1 MKRPKKNAD
10 GTGNVEQLPSGRWR
24 VRVRVGGQSGRAL
37 PGTYETREEA
47 EAVRLAAVRQLIDA
61 GRAAVGGV
69 TLRMFGPI
77 AIDRWK
83 LRGNRSTYDD
93 RNMFAVH
100 IATAHFAEWP
110 IQNVRRADVKRWRD
124 ELVAKKAVRAI
135 TKGPKGARV
144 IERIETE
151 RPLARQRII
160 NVLSLLRRIFNE
172 ALEDDLIEANPA
184 LEVYAPKQR
193 RTVDPWT
200 YLTLD
205 EQIALLRVVPERDR
219 PLIGFMIGTG
229 MREGEVYALR
239 AEDVVVD
246 GEHPEVVVRFGGRDE
261 PPKNGKIRRVSLF
274 GLGLESA
281 VAAIVAN
288 DRQRNVHGLL
298 FPGQRGGYRPK
309 KKAPK
314 GWASWLRAAG
324 IDRPVRIHDLRHT
337 CAAALV
343 SGMWGRAWRLEEV
356 RDQLGHSS
364 IKVTERYAHLANTAL
379 RLAAQA
385 TPGPRKLMG
394 PGKNR

>member
-1 MKRPKKNAD
+1 MKHQRNEP

-24 VRVRVGGQSGRAL
+24 VRVRVGGQAGRAL
-37 PGTYETREEA
+37 PGTYATREEA
-47 EAVRLAAVRQLIDA
+47 EAVRIAAVRQLVDA
-61 GRAAVGGV
+61 GRAAVGGI
-69 TLRMFGPI
+69 TLRSFGQV
-77 AIDRWK
+77 AIERWK
-83 LRGNRSTYDD
+83 VRGNRSTYDD
-93 RNMFAVH
+93 RNMFDVH

-110 IQNVRRADVKRWRD
+110 IQNIRRADVKRWRD
-124 ELVAKKAVRAI
+124 ELVRKKAVRAV
-135 TKGPKGARV
+135 TRGPKGARV
-144 IERIETE
+144 VERIETD

-193 RTVDPWT
+193 RTVEPWT

-205 EQIALLRVVPERDR
+205 EQHALLAAVPKRDM
-219 PLIGFMIGTG
+219 PLVGFMIGTG
-229 MREGEVYALR
+229 MREGEVYALK
-239 AEDVVVD
+239 AEDVILD
-246 GEHPEVVVRFGGRDE
+246 GDHPEVIVRFGARDE

-274 GLGLESA
+274 GVGLL
-281 VAAIVAN
+281 AAQAQMELLAH
-288 DRQRNVHGLL
+288 QRNVHGLF
-298 FPGQRGGYRPK
+298 FPGERGGYRPK

-324 IDRPVRIHDLRHT
+324 IDRRVRVHDLRHT

-385 TPGPRKLMG
+385 TPGPRALIA
-394 PGKNR
+394 PRKNR

>member
-1 MKRPKKNAD
+1 MKRRKNPA
-10 GTGNVEQLPSGRWR
+10 GFGNVEQLPSGRWR
-24 VRVRVGGQSGRAL
+24 VRVRVGGKAGRAL
-37 PGTYETREEA
+37 PGTFETREEA
-47 EAVRLAAVRQLIDA
+47 EAVRIAAVRQLVDA
-61 GRAAVGGV
+61 GRAAVGGI
-69 TLRMFGPI
+69 TLKMFGHV

-83 LRGNRSTYDD
+83 VRGNRSTYDD
-93 RNMFAVH
+93 RNMFDVH
-100 IATAHFAEWP
+100 IATAHFADWP
-110 IQNVRRADVKRWRD
+110 IQNIHRADVKRWRD

-135 TKGPKGARV
+135 TKGPRGARV
-144 IERIETE
+144 VERIPTD

-160 NVLSLLRRIFNE
+160 NVLSLLRRLFNE

-200 YLTLD
+200 YLTVE
-205 EQIALLRVVPERDR
+205 EQHALLAAVPDRDR
-219 PLIGFMIGTG
+219 ALVGFLIGTG
-229 MREGEVYALR
+229 MREGEVYALK
-239 AEDVVVD
+239 AEDVLLD

-261 PPKNGKIRRVSLF
+261 PPKNGKIRHVSLF
-274 GLGLESA
+274 GLGLL
-281 VAAIVAN
+281 AAREQASLLAH
-288 DRQRNVHGLL
+288 QRNVHGLF
-298 FPGQRGGYRPK
+298 FPGERGGYRPK

-324 IDRPVRIHDLRHT
+324 IERRVRVHDLRHT

-379 RLAAQA
+379 RQAALA
-385 TPGPRKLMG
+385 TPGPRALIA
-394 PGKNR
+394 PQENR

>member
-1 MKRPKKNAD
+1 MKRRKNAD

-24 VRVRVGGQSGRAL
+24 VRVRVGGKSGRAL

-47 EAVRLAAVRQLIDA
+47 EAVRIAAVRQLIDA
-61 GRAAVGGV
+61 GRAAVGGI
-69 TLRMFGPI
+69 TLRMFGPL

-83 LRGNRSTYDD
+83 VRGNRSTYDD

-110 IQNVRRADVKRWRD
+110 IQNIRRADVKRWRD
-124 ELVAKKAVRAI
+124 ELVAKKAMRAI

-172 ALEDDLIEANPA
+172 ALEDDLIESNPA

-205 EQIALLRVVPERDR
+205 EQHALLNAVPERDR
-219 PLIGFMIGTG
+219 PLVGFMIGTG
-229 MREGEVYALR
+229 MREGEVYALKT
-239 AEDVVVD
+239 EDVILD
-246 GEHPEVVVRFGGRDE
+246 GDHPEVVVRFGGRNE

-274 GLGLESA
+274 GLGLL
-281 VAAIVAN
+281 AAREQAALA
-288 DRQRNVHGLL
+288 DRQRNVHGLF
-298 FPGQRGGYRPK
+298 FPGSRGGYRPK

-324 IDRPVRIHDLRHT
+324 IERRVRVHDLRHT

-364 IKVTERYAHLANTAL
+364 IKVTERYAHLASTAL

-385 TPGPRKLMG
+385 TPGPRALLS
-394 PGKNR
+394 P

>member
-1 MKRPKKNAD
+1 MKRRKNAD

-24 VRVRVGGQSGRAL
+24 VRVRVGGKSGRAL

-47 EAVRLAAVRQLIDA
+47 EAVRIAAVRQLIDA
-61 GRAAVGGV
+61 GRAAVGGI
-69 TLRMFGPI
+69 TLRMFGPL

-83 LRGNRSTYDD
+83 VRGNRSTYDD

-110 IQNVRRADVKRWRD
+110 IQNIRRADVKRWRD
-124 ELVAKKAVRAI
+124 ELVAKKAMRAI

-172 ALEDDLIEANPA
+172 ALEDDLIESNPA

-205 EQIALLRVVPERDR
+205 EQHALLNAVPERDR
-219 PLIGFMIGTG
+219 PLVGFMIGTG
-229 MREGEVYALR
+229 MREGEVYALKT
-239 AEDVVVD
+239 EDVILD
-246 GEHPEVVVRFGGRDE
+246 GDHPEVVVRFGGRNE

-274 GLGLESA
+274 GLGLL
-281 VAAIVAN
+281 AAREQAALA
-288 DRQRNVHGLL
+288 DRQRNVHGLF
-298 FPGQRGGYRPK
+298 FPGSRGGYRPE

-324 IDRPVRIHDLRHT
+324 IERRVRVHDLRHT

-364 IKVTERYAHLANTAL
+364 IKVTERYAHLASTAL

-385 TPGPRKLMG
+385 TPGPRALLS
-394 PGKNR
+394 P